1 MQLEHADDDL
11 LIIRGQSKL
20 KLRLKSY
27 KGRHFY
33 DIQYPGARIHV
44 YVDKRKSA
52 LNVETDFATDV
63 TELLEIGV

>member
-1 MQLEHADDDL
+1 MENADDDL

-52 LNVETDFATDV
+52 LYVETDFAADV
-63 TELLEIGV
+63 TELLEIGA

>member
-1 MQLEHADDDL
+1 MENAYDDL

-33 DIQYPGARIHV
+33 DIQYPGARIYV
-44 YVDKRKSA
+44 YVDNRKSA
-52 LNVETDFATDV
+52 LNVETDFAADV